1 MPALTSYYE
10 EVNSLHNSGTE
21 IRILVVDDH
30 PIFRL
35 GVCERI
41 KAIGGRVNLVGEATD
56 GLVAQKMAD
65 ALRPDLILMDLN
77 MPGISGIEAT
87 RNIKSAFKD
96 IHIIVLSSDDEIGDV
111 NAALQAGASGYLL
124 KSVTGPELQEAIFAV
139 MAGGSALSPTVARRL
154 LTILTQP
161 ISTSVKLSER
171 EVQILNLVSK
181 GSTNKSIGKE
191 LFLSI
196 RTVESHVHN
205 IFQKL
210 GVSSRTEAVTQ
221 AIRDKLI
228 QTPSS
233 RD

>member
-1 MPALTSYYE
+1 MNGVS
-10 EVNSLHNSGTE
+10 SLHASDTE

-41 KAIGGRVNLVGEATD
+41 KGIGGRVTLVGEAID

-96 IHIIVLSSDDEIGDV
+96 IHIIILSSDDEIGDV

-154 LTILTQP
+154 LTILTRP
-161 ISTSVKLSER
+161 ISTSVRLSER

-181 GSTNKSIGKE
+181 GSTNKNIGKE

>member
-1 MPALTSYYE
+1 MDYVATRSMDY
-10 EVNSLHNSGTE
+10 VNPPQASDEE

-41 KAIGGRVNLVGEATD
+41 KEIGGRVALVGEATD
-56 GLVAQKMAD
+56 GFDAQKMVG
-65 ALRPDLILMDLN
+65 ALRPHLILMDLN

-87 RNIKSAFKD
+87 RNIKSEFKD
-96 IHIIVLSSDDEIGDV
+96 IHIIILSSDDETDDV

-139 MAGGSALSPTVARRL
+139 MDGGSALSPSVARRL

-161 ISTSVKLSER
+161 ISAANSLSER
-171 EVQILNLVSK
+171 EVQILKLVST
-181 GSTNKSIGKE
+181 GATNKSISKE
-191 LFLSI
+191 LFLST
-196 RTVESHVHN
+196 RTVESHVHK

-221 AIRDKLI
+221 AIRDGLI
-228 QTPSS
+228 KNLT
-233 RD
+233 

>member
-1 MPALTSYYE
+1 
-10 EVNSLHNSGTE
+10 
-21 IRILVVDDH
+21 VVDDH

-41 KAIGGRVNLVGEATD
+41 KGIGGRVTLVGEATD
-56 GLVAQKMAD
+56 GFDAQKMAR
-65 ALRPDLILMDLN
+65 ALHPHLILMDLN

-87 RNIKSAFKD
+87 QNIKSEFD
-96 IHIIVLSSDDEIGDV
+96 STHVIILSSDDEIDDV

-139 MAGGSALSPTVARRL
+139 MKGGSALSPSVARRL
-154 LTILTQP
+154 LTILTRP
-161 ISTSVKLSER
+161 ISTSTKLSER
-171 EVQILNLVSK
+171 EIQILKLVST
-181 GSTNKSIGKE
+181 GATNKTISKE

-196 RTVESHVHN
+196 RTVESHVHK

-228 QTPSS
+228 QNP
-233 RD
+233 